1 MEIFSTLGINWQ
13 LLLAQIVNF
22 GVIMFV
28 LAKFVYRP
36 VLKIVDERREAT
48 RKAMDDVAKIE
59 HQKQEMDELRTEQL
73 RKLDEESGQYLER
86 ARKQAEKVQADM
98 LAKAKAEVD
107 EMLARGRKQL
117 QTERQEAVDTLQ
129 DTVAGVVVRM
139 TEKILEREFG
149 AADQKRIMTSLEKE
163 LPALLK

>member
-36 VLKIVDERREAT
+36 ILKLVDDRREAT

-59 HQKQEMDELRTEQL
+59 HQKHEMDQLRIEQL
-73 RKLDEESGQYLER
+73 RKLDEESGQYLDR
-86 ARKQAEKVQADM
+86 ARRQAEKVQTDM

-107 EMLARGRKQL
+107 ELLARGRKQL
-117 QTERQEAVDTLQ
+117 QTERQEAVDSLQ
-129 DTVAGVVVRM
+129 DTVSGVVIRM

-149 AADQKRIMTSLEKE
+149 AADQKRILTSLEKE